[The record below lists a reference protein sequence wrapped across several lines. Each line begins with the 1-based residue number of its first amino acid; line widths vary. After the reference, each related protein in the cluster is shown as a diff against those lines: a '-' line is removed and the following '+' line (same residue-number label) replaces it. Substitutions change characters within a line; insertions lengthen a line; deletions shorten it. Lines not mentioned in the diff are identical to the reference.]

1 MFVSLDLE
9 TTGFD
14 PSVDKIIEFGA
25 VKFDLKGNQETI
37 RFFVNPG
44 IILPQIITHITNI
57 TDKDLKNAPPFPD
70 KLDEVKNFIGDLPII
85 GHNIKFD
92 IGFLEHNGMEVKNA
106 SYDTQELSSIL
117 LPNLPSYSLEVLS
130 ERLNLKHQEKH
141 RALDDSIAAMELF
154 LKLIKEFENL
164 DQELIQKIHALCER
178 SNWPAGN
185 LIKKLK
191 SKNLTSPSAHSRKH
205 KNENINNK
213 LAQNNRLKSVPGDE
227 LQLSK
232 TTGQEHKKHN
242 HQSSSNDLYS
252 QIFTQSSPS
261 IFELIPPYNA
271 LIHYLSSHSS
281 ADTYISLP
289 YHLFRKIHDELPDT
303 LAKIDVNSNYISTQ
317 RLEEFSQKSFFENYE
332 LTALLKY
339 LIWSKQTKTGLLS
352 EVALFHDERNTIIK
366 VNIDENI
373 PDPTQEYFFKKAL
386 EKDQTNAAICTHQ
399 YLVENPPKNKKIF
412 IIDFENFLY
421 SLHRSSSIYLKLE
434 TILSTLKSLQELSPG
449 NPTVET
455 LMTKTTILFGLLGI
469 IFEKYND
476 QNIFAARSTVNDDI
490 LNTKE
495 WMDSQKSLSNLI
507 EISRELGAIK
517 NDKTFGYL
525 QQWKNILKQL
535 HSILQTPEINQNLV
549 WLEKD
554 PKSNII
560 LRKVPSSFKEKLRD
574 ILENSENYQ
583 IIDECM
589 DLDDDG
595 NFMKTF
601 SGLKSDLPIIKL
613 SKKSESLEIFITKDT
628 DGSDKNKVPNFI
640 KEYYE
645 KKSPNIAYVFS
656 AKKDLELST
665 LQLGQLNIPVLPQ
678 LAGSLGK
685 IQEMFRSQKKASISP
700 ILLLT
705 PNIWKNFEY
714 HSEIDTLII
723 HKIPFEPPSDPELI
737 ALGKNY
743 KNPFMELQI
752 PRAIIELKR
761 IIHRLQKNHLAI
773 KRVIMIDPRLSNR
786 AYSETI
792 INSLN
797 SLAQTCI
804 IRLKKL
810 LN

>member
-14 PSVDKIIEFGA
+14 PSIDKIIEFGA
-25 VKFDLKGNQETI
+25 VKFDLKGNQETL
-37 RFFVNPG
+37 RFFINPG
-44 IILPQIITHITNI
+44 IILPQIITHITSI
-57 TDKDLKNAPPFPD
+57 TDKDLKNAPPFSD

-154 LKLIKEFENL
+154 LKLIKELENL
-164 DQELIQKIHALCER
+164 DSELLGKIKTLTDR
-178 SNWPAGN
+178 SNWP
-185 LIKKLK
+185 IKDLLK
-191 SKNLTSPSAHSRKH
+191 TIKTNRTKEKEAEKEIPRK
-205 KNENINNK
+205 ENTPQSEKEIFK
-213 LAQNNRLKSVPGDE
+213 QILK
-227 LQLSK
+227 QK
-232 TTGQEHKKHN
+232 
-242 HQSSSNDLYS
+242 
-252 QIFTQSSPS
+252 SPS
-261 IFELIPPYNA
+261 IFELIPPYND
-271 LIHYLSSHSS
+271 LIRYLSSQAS

-289 YHLFRKIHDELPDT
+289 YHLFRKIHNELPDT
-303 LAKIDVNSNYISTQ
+303 LAKIDVAANYISTQ

-352 EVALFHDERNTIIK
+352 EVALFHDERNTIVK

-434 TILSTLKSLQELSPG
+434 TILSTLKSLQELAPG

-476 QNIFAARSTVNDDI
+476 QNVFAARSTVNDDI

-507 EISRELGAIK
+507 EISQELGAIK

-525 QQWKNILKQL
+525 QQWKNVLKQL
-535 HSILQTPEINQNLV
+535 HSILRTPEISQNLV

-560 LRKVPSSFKEKLRD
+560 LRKVPSSFKEKLWD

-665 LQLGQLNIPVLPQ
+665 LQLGQLDLPVLPQ

-685 IQEMFRSQKKASISP
+685 IQEIFQSQKKASISP

-761 IIHRLQKNHLAI
+761 IIHRLQKNHSTT
-773 KRVIMIDPRLSNR
+773 KRVIMIDPRLGNR